1 MMKKGLSVLAVMLAL
16 AALTGVAHANSII
29 PTLSSITPAGPN
41 FAYSYH
47 VILTNQEKLDTA
59 QNSAFFTIY
68 DFHGLVPGSESQ
80 PAGWSG
86 SEQNTG
92 ITPTLTAP
100 IDDPGVTNITWTY
113 IDSTV
118 INGTGGSLGTFSAL
132 SSIGPGTQLTMF
144 AAQATKDTPIDPSSN
159 NTVTQNIGSIE
170 TPTPG
175 SVVPEPAS
183 LTLFGLGGGLLGLA
197 FLRRRLAR

>member
-29 PTLSSITPAGPN
+29 PTLSSITPAGAN
-41 FAYSYH
+41 FSYSYD
-47 VILTNQEKLDTA
+47 VILTNQEKLDIA
-59 QNSAFFTIY
+59 QNSAFYTIY

-80 PAGWSG
+80 PAGWSA

-100 IDDPGVTNITWTY
+100 IDDPGATNITWTY
-113 IDSTV
+113 LDPTV

-132 SSIGPGTQLTMF
+132 SSIGPGTRLTMF
-144 AAQATKDTPIDPSSN
+144 AAQATKDTPSDPSSN
-159 NTVTQNIGSIE
+159 NTVTQNVGSIE
-170 TPTPG
+170 TPA
-175 SVVPEPAS
+175 SAVPEPAS

>member
-16 AALTGVAHANSII
+16 AALTGVAQANSII
-29 PTLSSITPAGPN
+29 PTLSSITPGGPN
-41 FAYSYH
+41 FLYSYD

-59 QNSAFFTIY
+59 QNSAFVTIY

-80 PAGWSG
+80 PAGWSA

-100 IDDPGVTNITWTY
+100 IDDAGVTNITWTY
-113 IDSTV
+113 TDSTV
-118 INGTGGSLGTFSAL
+118 INGTGGSLGAFSAL
-132 SSIGPGTQLTMF
+132 SSTGPGAQLTMF
-144 AAQATKDTPIDPSSN
+144 AGQATKDTPSDPSSN

-170 TPTPG
+170 TPA
-175 SVVPEPAS
+175 SAVPEPAS

-197 FLRRRLAR
+197 FRRRRLAR